1 MQNLTTDQRLAITDM
16 LCELRRLS
24 DSVFDTQDLT
34 DMALVW
40 MANRGY
46 VTDDEADYDR
56 IYEAVNTVRNNKPY
70 RCIASEAVEDWIHY
84 ESPQH
89 REEICAPN
97 TEY

>member
-34 DMALVW
+34 DVALVW
-40 MANRGY
+40 MAIRGY
-46 VTDDEADYDR
+46 VTDDQTDYER
-56 IYEAVNTVRNNKPY
+56 IYQAVETVRNNKPS

-89 REEICAPN
+89 REEICAPPS
-97 TEY
+97 EY

>member
-34 DMALVW
+34 DVALVW
-40 MANRGY
+40 MAIRGY
-46 VTDDEADYDR
+46 VTDDQTDYER
-56 IYEAVNTVRNNKPY
+56 IYQAVETVRNNKPS
-70 RCIASEAVEDWIHY
+70 RCIASEAVEDWLHY